1 MAKKLPVIESSN
13 PEPTK
18 TRGELIRVDFRPEL
32 TRKEIMLRIGEA
44 AALGWHP
51 ELGSEILS
59 SEPIHASEHEE
70 GIDVTF
76 KLYERHAAFDDHGI
90 ATPDGWSGPETIR
103 VLKIGWNV
111 ASKSIS
117 SDYIHARN
125 FRYQLLDLET
135 KKRTEGGRAELQALH
150 SELW

>member
-1 MAKKLPVIESSN
+1 MAEKLPVIESPNS
-13 PEPTK
+13 EPTK
-18 TRGELIRVDFRPEL
+18 ARGELIRVDFRPEL
-32 TRKEIMLRIGEA
+32 TREEVMLRIGEA

-51 ELGSEILS
+51 ELDSEILS
-59 SEPIHASEHEE
+59 SEPIHASEHEA
-70 GIDVTF
+70 GIDVAF
-76 KLYERHAAFDDHGI
+76 KLYERHVAFDDHGI

-103 VLKIGWNV
+103 VLKVGWNAV
-111 ASKSIS
+111 NKSIS

-135 KKRTEGGRAELQALH
+135 KKRSESGRAALQTLR